1 MEVAKVYSELTG
13 KGLHLV
19 THEGKIRVWPKEKLT
34 KKDRELLKAYKEE
47 LLVLP
52 FLKKRHLGG
61 ERGERCEPNFK
72 VFSRE
77 KEHIDDGYTF
87 FSENKVKTNVHHVHH
102 VHPSSSEG
110 PETNVHNVHHVHA
123 FQTFLDRPE
132 INVHDVHPQEKY
144 ELRQLGAWYF
154 SEGPTG
160 FNPHGD
166 YSEYDAGTHK
176 SALNMLNLVRDLTW
190 PDFEVYVDGS
200 LITLKRVKEKY
211 FPRRITIEWER
222 FVDWWETLGSYPPP
236 GTSFRAFSEEIA
248 DQIVARWK
256 EISKKVNKE
265 FLKDFDD
272 YQIAAFKDRVF
283 VSQTRF
289 IPGGPDPEELHLL
302 KAEAAKKIEI
312 ELELKKESAEKLLG
326 LKEELGKKFTDIVGK
341 KN

>member
-13 KGLHLV
+13 KGLHLD

-61 ERGERCEPNFK
+61 ELGERCEPNFK

-77 KEHIDDGYTF
+77 KEHTDDGYTS

-102 VHPSSSEG
+102 VHPSFSEG
-110 PETNVHNVHHVHA
+110 SESNVHNVHDVHA
-123 FQTFLDRPE
+123 FETFLDRPE
-132 INVHDVHPQEKY
+132 INVHNVHPQEKY

-154 SEGPTG
+154 SEGPSG
-160 FNPHGD
+160 FDPQGD
-166 YSEYDAGTHK
+166 YSEYDAGIHK

-200 LITLKRVKEKY
+200 LITLKRVKEKHL
-211 FPRRITIEWER
+211 PRRITLEWNR
-222 FVDWWETLGSYPPP
+222 FVDWWEPLGSYPPP
-236 GTSFRAFSEEIA
+236 GTSFRAFSEKIAHEI
-248 DQIVARWK
+248 VTRWK
-256 EISKKVNKE
+256 EISAKVDKE
-265 FLKDFDD
+265 FLKDFDN
-272 YQIAAFKDRVF
+272 YQIAAFQDRVF

-289 IPGGPDPEELHLL
+289 IPGGPDSEELHLH
-302 KAEAAKKIEI
+302 KAEAANKLVIEFGATR
-312 ELELKKESAEKLLG
+312 ERAEKL
-326 LKEELGKKFTDIVGK
+326 VGFK
-341 KN
+341 DESSETVIN

>member
-13 KGLHLV
+13 KGLHLL

-77 KEHIDDGYTF
+77 KEHIDDGYTS

-110 PETNVHNVHHVHA
+110 
-123 FQTFLDRPE
+123 PE

-154 SEGPTG
+154 SEGPSG

-312 ELELKKESAEKLLG
+312 ELELKRESAEKLVG
-326 LKEELGKKFTDIVGK
+326 FKEEFSETKVF
-341 KN
+341 N

>member
-1 MEVAKVYSELTG
+1 MDVTEIVTELTG
-13 KGLHLV
+13 KGLHLE
-19 THEGKIRVWPKEKLT
+19 TYGGNIRIWPKEKLT
-34 KKDRELLKAYKEE
+34 KEDRDLVKEFKKPLLDMLDLQEDHQ
-47 LLVLP
+47 
-52 FLKKRHLGG
+52 RS
-61 ERGERCEPNFK
+61 ERSEHREPSFK

-77 KEHIDDGYTF
+77 KEHTDDGYTS
-87 FSENKVKTNVHHVHH
+87 FSENKVKINVHNVHY
-102 VHPSSSEG
+102 VHSISSEG
-110 PETNVHNVHHVHA
+110 SETNVHNVHDVHA
-123 FQTFLDRPE
+123 FETFLDRPD

-154 SEGPTG
+154 SEGPSG

-256 EISKKVNKE
+256 EISEKVDKE
-265 FLKDFDD
+265 FLKDFDN
-272 YQIAAFKDRVF
+272 YQIAAFRDRVF

-302 KAEAAKKIEI
+302 KAEATNKLEI
-312 ELELKKESAEKLLG
+312 ELELTRDSAEKLVG
-326 LKEELGKKFTDIVGK
+326 FKEEYSEAKVF
-341 KN
+341 N

>member
-1 MEVAKVYSELTG
+1 MDVTEIVTELTG
-13 KGLHLV
+13 KGLHLE
-19 THEGKIRVWPKEKLT
+19 TYGGNIRIWPKEKLT
-34 KKDRELLKAYKEE
+34 KEDRDLVKEFKKPLLDMLDLQEDH
-47 LLVLP
+47 P
-52 FLKKRHLGG
+52 RS
-61 ERGERCEPNFK
+61 ERSEHREPNFK

-77 KEHIDDGYTF
+77 KEHIDDGYTS
-87 FSENKVKTNVHHVHH
+87 FSENKVKINVHNVHY
-102 VHPSSSEG
+102 VHSSSSEG
-110 PETNVHNVHHVHA
+110 PETNVHNVHDVHA
-123 FQTFLDRPE
+123 FETFLDRPDF
-132 INVHDVHPQEKY
+132 NVHDVHPQEKY

-154 SEGPTG
+154 SEGPSG

-265 FLKDFDD
+265 FLKDFDN
-272 YQIAAFKDRVF
+272 YHIEAFQDRVF
-283 VSQTRF
+283 VSQTRL

-312 ELELKKESAEKLLG
+312 ELKLTRDSAEKLVG
-326 LKEELGKKFTDIVGK
+326 FKEEYSEAKVF
-341 KN
+341 N

>member
-1 MEVAKVYSELTG
+1 MDVTEIVTELTG
-13 KGLHLV
+13 KGLHLE
-19 THEGKIRVWPKEKLT
+19 TYGGNIRIWPKEKLT
-34 KKDRELLKAYKEE
+34 KEDRDLVKAFKKPLLDMLDLQEE
-47 LLVLP
+47 NP
-52 FLKKRHLGG
+52 RS
-61 ERGERCEPNFK
+61 ERSEHREPSFK

-77 KEHIDDGYTF
+77 KEHTDDGYTS
-87 FSENKVKTNVHHVHH
+87 FSENKVKINVHNVHY
-102 VHPSSSEG
+102 VHSSSSEG
-110 PETNVHNVHHVHA
+110 PETNVHNVHDVHA
-123 FQTFLDRPE
+123 FETFLDRPD

-154 SEGPTG
+154 SEGPSG
-160 FNPHGD
+160 FDPHGD
-166 YSEYDAGTHK
+166 YSEYDAGIHK

-265 FLKDFDD
+265 FLKDFDN
-272 YQIAAFKDRVF
+272 YHIEAFQDRVF

-289 IPGGPDPEELHLL
+289 IPGGPDPEELRLL
-302 KAEAAKKIEI
+302 KAEAANKLEI
-312 ELELKKESAEKLLG
+312 ELELTRDSAEKLVG
-326 LKEELGKKFTDIVGK
+326 FKEEYSEAKVF
-341 KN
+341 N

>member
-61 ERGERCEPNFK
+61 ELGERCEPNFK

-77 KEHIDDGYTF
+77 KEHIDDGYTS
-87 FSENKVKTNVHHVHH
+87 FSENKVKTNVHNVHY
-102 VHPSSSEG
+102 VHSSSSKGE
-110 PETNVHNVHHVHA
+110 
-123 FQTFLDRPE
+123 E

-154 SEGPTG
+154 SEGPSG
-160 FNPHGD
+160 FDPHGD

-265 FLKDFDD
+265 FLKDFDN
-272 YQIAAFKDRVF
+272 YHIEAFQDRVF
-283 VSQTRF
+283 VSQTRL

-312 ELELKKESAEKLLG
+312 ELELTRESAEKLVG
-326 LKEELGKKFTDIVGK
+326 FKEEYSEAKVF
-341 KN
+341 N

>member
-1 MEVAKVYSELTG
+1 MDVTEIVTELTG
-13 KGLHLV
+13 KGLHLD
-19 THEGKIRVWPKEKLT
+19 TYGGNIRIWPKEKLT
-34 KKDRELLKAYKEE
+34 NEDRDLVKAFKKPLLDILDPQDENS
-47 LLVLP
+47 
-52 FLKKRHLGG
+52 RS
-61 ERGERCEPNFK
+61 ERSEHSEPNFK

-77 KEHIDDGYTF
+77 KEHTDDGYTS
-87 FSENKVKTNVHHVHH
+87 FSENKVKTNVHNVHY
-102 VHPSSSEG
+102 VHSSFSEG
-110 PETNVHNVHHVHA
+110 PETNVHNVHDVHA
-123 FQTFLDRPE
+123 FETFLDRPD

-154 SEGPTG
+154 SEGPSG
-160 FNPHGD
+160 FDPQGD
-166 YSEYDAGTHK
+166 YSEYDPGTHK

-200 LITLKRVKEKY
+200 LITLKRVKEKH
-211 FPRRITIEWER
+211 FPRRITLEWGR

-265 FLKDFDD
+265 FLKDFDN
-272 YQIAAFKDRVF
+272 YHIEAFQDRVF

-302 KAEAAKKIEI
+302 KAEATKKIEI
-312 ELELKKESAEKLLG
+312 ELKLTRERAEMLVG
-326 LKEELGKKFTDIVGK
+326 FKEEYSETKVF
-341 KN
+341 N

>member
-52 FLKKRHLGG
+52 FLKKRHIGG
-61 ERGERCEPNFK
+61 ELGERYEPTFK
-72 VFSRE
+72 VFTRE
-77 KEHIDDGYTF
+77 KEHKDDGYTS
-87 FSENKVKTNVHHVHH
+87 FSENKVKTNVHKVHY
-102 VHPSSSEG
+102 VHSSSSEG
-110 PETNVHNVHHVHA
+110 
-123 FQTFLDRPE
+123 QE

-154 SEGPTG
+154 SEGPSG
-160 FNPHGD
+160 FDPHGN

-176 SALNMLNLVRDLTW
+176 SALDMLNLVRDLTW

-222 FVDWWETLGSYPPP
+222 FVDWWGTLGSYPPP
-236 GTSFRAFSEEIA
+236 GTSLRAFSEEIA

-265 FLKDFDD
+265 FLKDFDN
-272 YQIAAFKDRVF
+272 YHIEAFQNRVF

-289 IPGGPDPEELHLL
+289 IPGGPNPKELHLL

-312 ELELKKESAEKLLG
+312 ELKLTRESAEKLVG
-326 LKEELGKKFTDIVGK
+326 IKEEFSETKVFK
-341 KN
+341 

>member
-1 MEVAKVYSELTG
+1 MDVTEIVTELTG
-13 KGLHLV
+13 KGLHLE
-19 THEGKIRVWPKEKLT
+19 TYGGNIRIWPKEKLT
-34 KKDRELLKAYKEE
+34 KEDRDLVKAFKKPLLNMLDPQDENS
-47 LLVLP
+47 
-52 FLKKRHLGG
+52 RS
-61 ERGERCEPNFK
+61 ERSEHSEPNFK

-87 FSENKVKTNVHHVHH
+87 FSENKVKTNVHNVHY
-102 VHPSSSEG
+102 VHSSSSEG
-110 PETNVHNVHHVHA
+110 PETNVHNVHDVHA
-123 FQTFLDRPE
+123 FETFLDRPE

-154 SEGPTG
+154 SEGPSG

-166 YSEYDAGTHK
+166 YSEYDPGTHK

-248 DQIVARWK
+248 DQIVTRWK

-265 FLKDFDD
+265 FLKDFDY

-312 ELELKKESAEKLLG
+312 ELKLTRERANMLVG
-326 LKEELGKKFTDIVGK
+326 LK
-341 KN
+341 

>member
-1 MEVAKVYSELTG
+1 MDVTEIVTELTG
-13 KGLHLV
+13 KGLHLE
-19 THEGKIRVWPKEKLT
+19 TYGGNIRIWPKEKLT
-34 KKDRELLKAYKEE
+34 KEDRDLVKEFKKPLLDMLDLQEDHQ
-47 LLVLP
+47 
-52 FLKKRHLGG
+52 RS
-61 ERGERCEPNFK
+61 ERSEHREPSFK

-77 KEHIDDGYTF
+77 KEHTDDGYTS
-87 FSENKVKTNVHHVHH
+87 FSENKVKINVHNVHY
-102 VHPSSSEG
+102 VHSSSSEG
-110 PETNVHNVHHVHA
+110 PETNVHNVHDVHA
-123 FQTFLDRPE
+123 FETFLDRPD

-154 SEGPTG
+154 SEGPSG

-166 YSEYDAGTHK
+166 YSEYDPGTHK

-265 FLKDFDD
+265 FLKDFDN
-272 YQIAAFKDRVF
+272 YHIEAFQDRVF
-283 VSQTRF
+283 VSQTRL

-312 ELELKKESAEKLLG
+312 ELKLTRERANMLVG
-326 LKEELGKKFTDIVGK
+326 LK
-341 KN
+341 